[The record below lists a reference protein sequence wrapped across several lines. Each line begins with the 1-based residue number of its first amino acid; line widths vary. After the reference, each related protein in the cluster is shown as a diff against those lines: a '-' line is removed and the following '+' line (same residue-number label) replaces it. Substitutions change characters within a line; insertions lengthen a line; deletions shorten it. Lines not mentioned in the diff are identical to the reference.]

1 MSAKYKVNLSLADQI
16 RLEKLASDLG
26 IGKGDS
32 VAVLIRDFFAGQGV
46 KNPSK
51 KRKSS

>member
-1 MSAKYKVNLSLADQI
+1 MSAKYKVKFSFADQV
-16 RLEKLASDLG
+16 RLEKLSSDLG

-32 VAVLIRDFFAGQGV
+32 VAVLIRDFFRGRGV

-51 KRKSS
+51 KSKA

>member
-1 MSAKYKVNLSLADQI
+1 MSAKYKVNFSLADQI
-16 RLEKLASDLG
+16 RLEKLSSDLG

-32 VAVLIRDFFAGQGV
+32 VTVLIRDFFRGLGV

-51 KRKSS
+51 KSKA